1 MVDQSV
7 TIYIDYKSPYAYLAV
22 EPTWTLARD
31 YEITLKWLP
40 YTLDIPD
47 YLGSA
52 KVDNQG
58 KVLEANRS
66 PHQWRKVRYSYM
78 DVRRYANL
86 RSMTVRGP
94 QKIWDSSL
102 AAIGLLYAQKQGKFR
117 DYNDKVYELFWRRE
131 LDIEDP
137 LVIKSVLTETNVD
150 TADFN
155 AFAAEEGPVLHKK
168 IRTEA
173 EEQGIFGVPTYV
185 LNDEIFWGREHLPL
199 IRLRLSEMGLSRPDT
214 DAPIDTT
221 HAWRPLG
228 PGW

>member
-31 YEITLKWLP
+31 YEVTLKWLP

-47 YLGSA
+47 FLGSA

-58 KVLEANRS
+58 KVLEAARS
-66 PHQWRKVRYSYM
+66 PHQWRRVRYSYM

-86 RSMTVRGP
+86 RGLTVRGP

-117 DYNDKVYELFWRRE
+117 DYNDKVYERFWHRQ

-137 LVIKSVLTETNVD
+137 LVIKSVLAETHVD
-150 TADFN
+150 VADFDV
-155 AFAAEEGPVLHKK
+155 FAAKEGPVLHKK
-168 IRTEA
+168 IRDNA

-185 LNDEIFWGREHLPL
+185 LDSEIFWGREHLPL
-199 IRLRLSEMGLSRPDT
+199 IRLRLSEMGLSRPGT

-221 HAWRPLG
+221 HAWRPRG

>member
-1 MVDQSV
+1 
-7 TIYIDYKSPYAYLAV
+7 
-22 EPTWTLARD
+22 
-31 YEITLKWLP
+31 
-40 YTLDIPD
+40 
-47 YLGSA
+47 
-52 KVDNQG
+52 
-58 KVLEANRS
+58 
-66 PHQWRKVRYSYM
+66 M

-150 TADFN
+150 AANFN

>member
-7 TIYIDYKSPYAYLAV
+7 TIYIDYKSPYAYLSV
-22 EPTWTLARD
+22 EPTWALARD
-31 YEITLKWLP
+31 FKVNLKWLP

-47 YLGSA
+47 FLGSA

-58 KVLEANRS
+58 KVLEAARS
-66 PHQWRKVRYSYM
+66 PHQWRRVRYSYM

-86 RSMTVRGP
+86 RGLTVRGP

-131 LDIEDP
+131 LNIEDP
-137 LVIKSVLTETNVD
+137 KVIKSILAETNVD
-150 TADFN
+150 VGDFN

-168 IRTEA
+168 IRAEA

-185 LNDEIFWGREHLPL
+185 LNNVIFWGREHLPL

-214 DAPIDTT
+214 NAPIDTT
-221 HAWRPLG
+221 HA
-228 PGW
+228 